1 MLSGCISLDYLDLYI
16 LDLTNITF
24 NLKSHNMKDMIKTL
38 AEYAKNDPKDFT
50 MSLVL
55 LVGIFGTL
63 VIALTVNSIINY

>member
-1 MLSGCISLDYLDLYI
+1 
-16 LDLTNITF
+16 
-24 NLKSHNMKDMIKTL
+24 MKDMIKTL